1 MSMTLGRTVSAG
13 LHPTSR
19 RSDTEALT
27 TPIQT
32 TISVLTEGYDALFF
46 DSFGV
51 LIDGVDALPGAVE
64 LVDRMNADHTNYF
77 VVTNDASVSLDSRV
91 NTFASKGFSIPKER
105 IINSGSLIAD
115 YILEHELQDAP
126 TLVLGSQDAKD
137 YATDAGAR
145 LVSLDSDEEPDV
157 VITGHNRPYDW
168 ESTLEELLTLFS
180 RRFQQNNP
188 VRLVLPNPDFI
199 YPNGPGVFGFGAAA
213 FVNALEQALERL
225 HGSHDSLIATKLGK
239 PYAPIFKAAIDQAGT
254 NNAIMIGDQLETD
267 ISGANSAGIDSAVVT
282 TGINRRSTPDEFENV
297 PDELTPRYIL
307 ASLV

>member
-1 MSMTLGRTVSAG
+1 MTS
-13 LHPTSR
+13 PT
-19 RSDTEALT
+19 
-27 TPIQT
+27 QT
-32 TISVLTEGYDALFF
+32 TISVLIEKYDALFF

-51 LIDGVDALPGAVE
+51 LIDGVDALPNAVD
-64 LVDRMNADHTNYF
+64 LIDQMNADQTNYF

-91 NTFASKGFSIPKER
+91 ETFASKGFSISKER
-105 IINSGSLIAD
+105 IINSGTLMTGYIAEGD
-115 YILEHELQDAP
+115 LQGIP
-126 TLVLGSQDAKD
+126 TLVLGTQDVKD
-137 YATDAGAR
+137 YTTDAGVR
-145 LVSLDSDEEPDV
+145 LVSLDGNEEPDLV
-157 VITGHNRPYDW
+157 VIGHSGPYDW
-168 ESTLEELLTLFS
+168 KSTLEELLRLFS

-225 HGSHDSLIATKLGK
+225 HGPHDSLIATKLGK
-239 PYAPIFKAAIDQAGT
+239 PHAPIFNAAIDSAGT
-254 NNAIMIGDQLETD
+254 TNAVMIGDQLETD

-282 TGINRRSTPDEFENV
+282 TGINRRSTPYEFEVV